1 MKLITSNEQLLSLLP
16 NTVTTVKG
24 EALLFDKMTPFLSAT
39 EKWLEDNFTSE
50 EVLSAIADLE
60 ASHTTRML
68 ACQIAAYDA
77 FHRAIPH
84 LDVILTANGFGIVS
98 NSNIAPA
105 SKERVERLMASL
117 LEHRDRLLM
126 QLQPLLTAF
135 KGWTESAQ
143 GRFFSAT
150 MFPNMDV
157 TLRFPKPSGS
167 RWEKFLA
174 LRSAVIPVEEFFA
187 RQYLSKEQLEVFRCE
202 VLSGQY
208 RSTCHQSVCRI
219 LQAVEVRCL
228 SNSDPTASMH
238 FEHDALFDIVNTI
251 RDNPE
256 EFPEWHSSA
265 TAELY
270 APAVFENKKESLGYW
285 F

>member
-1 MKLITSNEQLLSLLP
+1 MSLLP

-24 EALLFDKMTPFLSAT
+24 EALLFDKMTPFLSTT
-39 EKWLEDNFTSE
+39 EKWMEDNFTSE

-68 ACQIAAYDA
+68 AYQIAAYDA

-84 LDVILTANGFGIVS
+84 LDVILTPNGFGIVS
-98 NSNIAPA
+98 NSNIAP
-105 SKERVERLMASL
+105 SSRERVERLMASL

-126 QLQPLLTAF
+126 Q
-135 KGWTESAQ
+135 
-143 GRFFSAT
+143 
-150 MFPNMDV
+150 
-157 TLRFPKPSGS
+157 
-167 RWEKFLA
+167 
-174 LRSAVIPVEEFFA
+174 
-187 RQYLSKEQLEVFRCE
+187 
-202 VLSGQY
+202 
-208 RSTCHQSVCRI
+208 
-219 LQAVEVRCL
+219 
-228 SNSDPTASMH
+228 ASMH

-270 APAVFENKKESLGYW
+270 APTVFENKKESLGYW